1 MQWRGS
7 HLQVAA
13 ADYLIDESIVGASKW
28 FQSGIAAESEG
39 SWHMT
44 SSQTFSNA
52 FPRPSCSELTGP
64 DGVEWIH
71 FDRIL
76 RRWTG
81 RQNNR
86 LTKCNCD
93 RLRGLGIEEQDIWPQ
108 YHSIPNTIQ
117 NPKQKSEPPWIAG
130 HNRMK
135 VLTMNSQSQ
144 PGLKNTFVAGN
155 LQKLISKRETNQGP
169 SISPTVDES
178 ARVWTSMYITLV
190 CENENPYASL
200 LSKYVVMLV
209 AAKPGWGMSNYE
221 HFKNMQSASKKQKA
235 LRRWCTSLHSQHSS
249 RWPADLAGPQHLS
262 RFVGRES
269 QCKQGTVCD
278 SYSCQLLCR

>member
-1 MQWRGS
+1 MCSGE
-7 HLQVAA
+7 VAICKWPRRTTSLMRA
-13 ADYLIDESIVGASKW
+13 LSEPRNDSSPESLLNLKEADI
-28 FQSGIAAESEG
+28 
-39 SWHMT
+39 WHPLKH
-44 SSQTFSNA
+44 SQTLSQDQVVQ
-52 FPRPSCSELTGP
+52 STGP

-178 ARVWTSMYITLV
+178 ARVWTYMYITLV
-190 CENENPYASL
+190 CENREPIYIIIIEICCHVSCCQAGLGYVKGMNISRICSL
-200 LSKYVVMLV
+200 HHYTLYIQEAEGTPSLMYFTAFTTLLTVTCW
-209 AAKPGWGMSNYE
+209 PGWSTTSQPLRWTGIT
-221 HFKNMQSASKKQKA
+221 MQ
-235 LRRWCTSLHSQHSS
+235 
-249 RWPADLAGPQHLS
+249 AGH
-262 RFVGRES
+262 RVW
-269 QCKQGTVCD
+269 
-278 SYSCQLLCR
+278 